1 MSLVGVSRSRY
12 IAMNVHV
19 TYHCG
24 YYLCVIILQLNEEL
38 DESRSE
44 VQKYKRQLQR
54 SEQSIQKLEDEL
66 NQVKTS
72 KRRQSAVLQA
82 EDLKEEVD
90 R

>member
-1 MSLVGVSRSRY
+1 
-12 IAMNVHV
+12 MNVRV

-24 YYLCVIILQLNEEL
+24 YYLCVIILQLKEEL
-38 DESRSE
+38 DESQSE
-44 VQKYKRQLQR
+44 VQKYKKQLQR